1 VCYANELY
9 RFFNQVI
16 NGFYRMKIPFSPP
29 YIDEDIKREVLEALD
44 SGWITSGPKVLA
56 LEKLVAQQVGI
67 NHVACCNSATS
78 GLMLLLH
85 WYGVTRGD
93 EVIIPAYTYAATAL
107 VVMHL
112 GATPVLVDS
121 GPDFNID
128 VKKIRDKITPKT
140 KAIIPVDIAGW
151 PCDYDQLK
159 EIISEPQVKSRFK
172 PATSNQQQLGRIL
185 ILADAAHSIGASYH
199 NKPIGTWA
207 DFTVFSFHA
216 VKNVTTAEGGAMCV
230 TLPEPFNNEEVYKT
244 LKLWSLNGQTK
255 DALAKTQGAGWKY
268 DIVYPGFKMNMPDI
282 CAAIGLAQLRKY
294 QTVILPERKRVFNQY
309 VALFSKYEWAQLPPQ
324 DTDEKKSSYH
334 LFALRIN
341 SISESQRDQMIDY
354 ITASGV
360 SVNVHFQPLPLLT
373 VFRDR
378 GYIIL
383 DYPIAHDSYAREISL
398 PIYPEL
404 DSAKLEYIGKSV
416 VDAYH
421 TIT

>member
-1 VCYANELY
+1 
-9 RFFNQVI
+9 
-16 NGFYRMKIPFSPP
+16 MKIPFSPP
-29 YIDEDIKREVLEALD
+29 YIDDEVKREVLEALD

-121 GPDFNID
+121 GPDFNMD
-128 VKKIRDKITPKT
+128 ANKLRDKITSKT
-140 KAIIPVDIAGW
+140 KVIIPVDIAGW
-151 PCDYDQLK
+151 PCDYEQ
-159 EIISEPQVKSRFK
+159 ISTLVNEPEVKSRFN
-172 PATSNQQQLGRIL
+172 PATKNQQLVGRIL
-185 ILADAAHSIGASYH
+185 VLADAAHSIGASYH

-230 TLPEPFNNEEVYKT
+230 TLPPPFNNEEVYKT

-255 DALAKTQGAGWKY
+255 DALAKTNGAGWKY
-268 DIVYPGFKMNMPDI
+268 DIIYPGFKMNMPDLG
-282 CAAIGLAQLRKY
+282 AAIGLAQLRKY
-294 QTVILPERKRVFNQY
+294 QTHILPERKRVFEYY
-309 VALFSKYEWAQLPPQ
+309 VQCFSKYSWAQLPPQ
-324 DTDEKKSSYH
+324 NSQEKKSSYH
-334 LFALRIN
+334 LYALRIKG
-341 SISESQRDQMIDY
+341 ISETQRDKMIEQ
-354 ITASGV
+354 ITAAGV

-373 VFRDR
+373 VFKER
-378 GYIIL
+378 GYKMEE
-383 DYPIAHDSYAREISL
+383 YPVAYDSYSREISL

-404 DSAKLEYIGKSV
+404 D
-416 VDAYH
+416 VDKIDFIVNAVTTAYYQ
-421 TIT
+421 IFPSPRGEGPACQPE

>member
-1 VCYANELY
+1 V
-9 RFFNQVI
+9 
-16 NGFYRMKIPFSPP
+16 KIPFSPP
-29 YIDEDIKREVLEALD
+29 YIDDDVKREVLEALD

-309 VALFSKYEWAQLPPQ
+309 VALFSKYEWAQLPPH

-341 SISESQRDQMIDY
+341 NISESQRDQMIDY
-354 ITASGV
+354 ITATGV

-378 GYIIL
+378 GYIIS
-383 DYPIAHDSYAREISL
+383 DYPVAYDSYAREISL

-404 DSAKLEYIGKSV
+404 DTTKINYIVNAVLS
-416 VDAYH
+416 AYH
-421 TIT
+421 SLSMGEM

>member
-1 VCYANELY
+1 
-9 RFFNQVI
+9 
-16 NGFYRMKIPFSPP
+16 MKIPFSPP
-29 YIDEDIKREVLEALD
+29 YIDDDVKREVLEALN

-67 NHVACCNSATS
+67 DNVACCNSATS

-93 EVIIPAYTYAATAL
+93 EVIIPAYTYSATAL

-128 VKKIRDKITPKT
+128 INKIRDKITSKT
-140 KAIIPVDIAGW
+140 KVIMPVDIAGW
-151 PCDYDQLK
+151 PCDYEELSTLINQP
-159 EIISEPQVKSRFK
+159 EVKSRFN
-172 PATSNQQQLGRIL
+172 PATRNQQQLGRIL
-185 ILADAAHSIGASYH
+185 ILSDAAHSIGASYH
-199 NKPIGTWA
+199 NKPIGNWA

-255 DALAKTQGAGWKY
+255 DALAKTNGAGWKY
-268 DIVYPGFKMNMPDI
+268 DIIYPGFKMNMPDLG
-282 CAAIGLAQLRKY
+282 AAIGLAQLRKY
-294 QTVILPERKRVFNQY
+294 ETLILPERKRVFDKY
-309 VALFSKYEWAQLPPQ
+309 VEYFSRYSWVQLPPQ
-324 DTDEKKSSYH
+324 NSEHKKSCYH
-334 LFALRIN
+334 LFALRIKN
-341 SISESQRDQMIDY
+341 ITETQRDKMIEH
-354 ITASGV
+354 ITATGV

-373 VFRDR
+373 VFRER
-378 GYIIL
+378 GYKM
-383 DYPIAHDSYAREISL
+383 DEYPVAYDSYSREISL

-404 DSAKLEYIGKSV
+404 DSIKIDFIVEAV
-416 VDAYH
+416 AAAYH
-421 TIT
+421 LARHLPLSSGEGQG

>member
-1 VCYANELY
+1 
-9 RFFNQVI
+9 
-16 NGFYRMKIPFSPP
+16 MKIPFSPP
-29 YIDEDIKREVLEALD
+29 YIDDDVKREVLEALN

-67 NHVACCNSATS
+67 DNVACCNSATS

-93 EVIIPAYTYAATAL
+93 EVIIPAYTYSATAL

-128 VKKIRDKITPKT
+128 INKIRDKITSKT
-140 KAIIPVDIAGW
+140 KVIMPVDIAGW
-151 PCDYDQLK
+151 PCDYEELSTLINQP
-159 EIISEPQVKSRFK
+159 EVKSRFN
-172 PATSNQQQLGRIL
+172 PATRNQQQLGRIL
-185 ILADAAHSIGASYH
+185 ILSDAAHSIGASYR
-199 NKPIGTWA
+199 NKPIGNWA

-255 DALAKTQGAGWKY
+255 DALAKTNGAGWKY
-268 DIVYPGFKMNMPDI
+268 DIIYPGFKMNMPDLG
-282 CAAIGLAQLRKY
+282 AAIGLAQLRKY
-294 QTVILPERKRVFNQY
+294 ETLILPERKRVFDKY
-309 VALFSKYEWAQLPPQ
+309 VEYFSRYSWVQLPPQ
-324 DTDEKKSSYH
+324 NSEHKKSCYH
-334 LFALRIN
+334 LFALRIKN
-341 SISESQRDQMIDY
+341 ITETQRDKMIEH
-354 ITASGV
+354 ITATGV

-373 VFRDR
+373 VFRER
-378 GYIIL
+378 GYKM
-383 DYPIAHDSYAREISL
+383 DEYPVAYDSYSREISL

-404 DSAKLEYIGKSV
+404 DSIKIDFIVEAV
-416 VDAYH
+416 AAAYH
-421 TIT
+421 QLSPSAKGDG